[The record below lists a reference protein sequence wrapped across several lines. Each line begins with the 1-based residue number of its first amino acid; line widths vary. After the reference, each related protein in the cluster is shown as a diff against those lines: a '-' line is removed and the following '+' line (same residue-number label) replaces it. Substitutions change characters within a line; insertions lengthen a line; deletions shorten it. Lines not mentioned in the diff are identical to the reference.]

1 MRRRDSSCG
10 AFCIFP
16 NKFNLDD
23 LSRSRDWP
31 VTRATVLSAVYPR
44 ADYGCTVAT
53 VYYEYIVDGKKV
65 RRGFCE
71 AVYRAGAGRTIGRLG
86 RVGHACALVSGSA
99 SGVRGDLLQRCDG
112 RRFSLKERERVP
124 SGDKMQNRKFGFYL
138 RFTVIAALG
147 TIIASSVASGQVA
160 DRPWMNPKLSP
171 EERADMVLKQMT
183 LDEKLA
189 LLHGNG
195 MAHAPQWQMPLT
207 YLANGGAGYV
217 EGVKRLG
224 IPALLISDA
233 GYGVRDSGANGRY
246 STAMPS
252 SLGAAASWDQDSACE
267 FGTVI
272 GQELRAQGFNMT
284 LGGGVDLAREPRNGR
299 SFEYAGEDPL
309 LAGTVVGNLMKCEA
323 GQHVVGDIK
332 HYVMNDQETARFFVN
347 AVISKRAMQESDL
360 LAFHIAISIANPGA
374 VMCSYNRINGE
385 FGCENSYTLRDVLE
399 KEWGFKGFVISDW
412 GGTHSTEKA
421 SAAGLDQEQPMADF
435 FGPKLKEAVEGG
447 KIPLSEIDEHVRR
460 VLYAEFLSGIVDDPS
475 HLGVVDVEKGF
486 ETSQRIEEKSIVLLK
501 NSPTVLP
508 IDRAKVHTI
517 AIIGAHADVGMIS
530 GGGSAQVDPPG
541 GNAIM
546 PPGKGATIW
555 QKPVWFPTSP
565 LKALQTKL
573 PNAKIDFDPGTDP
586 KSAANLAKSADLAI
600 VFAYQWLAEDM
611 DVPSLSLPSNQ
622 DALIE
627 QVAAA
632 NPNTIVVLET
642 GTTVTMP
649 WIDKV
654 AGVVEAWYA
663 GSSGHKAL
671 ANVLVG
677 DVNPAGKLPLSF
689 PKSEADLPHPD
700 APKIPSESQVRAGDV
715 AENGAPTANASAR
728 AGYAVHYDE
737 GPEVG
742 YKWYEAQNKK
752 LLFPFGFGLSY
763 TTYAYSGLSVDS
775 IAKTARFT
783 IKNTGARTGTEIAQ
797 VYGRL
802 PKGSDEPFKRL
813 VGWKRITLAPGE
825 SQTVTVAID
834 DRVLKTFDEEKNAW
848 NLPPGEYQVLAG
860 SSSDNTPLT
869 ASLVLR

>member
-1 MRRRDSSCG
+1 MS
-10 AFCIFP
+10 
-16 NKFNLDD
+16 
-23 LSRSRDWP
+23 P
-31 VTRATVLSAVYPR
+31 V
-44 ADYGCTVAT
+44 
-53 VYYEYIVDGKKV
+53 
-65 RRGFCE
+65 
-71 AVYRAGAGRTIGRLG
+71 GR
-86 RVGHACALVSGSA
+86 
-99 SGVRGDLLQRCDG
+99 Q
-112 RRFSLKERERVP
+112 
-124 SGDKMQNRKFGFYL
+124 MQNRKFGFHL
-138 RFTVIAALG
+138 LCTIAALG
-147 TIIASSVASGQVA
+147 TIVVTSVAAAQVA

-171 EERADMVLKQMT
+171 EERADMVLKQLT

-195 MAHAPQWQMPLT
+195 MAHASQWQMPLSP
-207 YLANGGAGYV
+207 LANGGAGYV

-224 IPALLISDA
+224 IPPLVISDA

-252 SLGAAASWDQDSACE
+252 SLGAAASWDQDSACD

-309 LAGTVVGNLMKCEA
+309 LAGSVVGNLMKCEQA
-323 GQHVVGDIK
+323 QHVVGDIK
-332 HYVMNDQETARFFVN
+332 HYVMNDQETGRFFVN

-374 VMCSYNRINGE
+374 VMCSYNRINGD
-385 FGCENSYTLRDVLE
+385 FGCENHYTLRDVLE
-399 KEWGFKGFVISDW
+399 NEWGFKGLVISDW

-435 FGPKLKEAVEGG
+435 FGPKLKEAVEAG
-447 KIPLSEIDEHVRR
+447 KVPLSEIDDHARR
-460 VLYAEFLSGIVDDPS
+460 ILYAEFLSGIVDDPPQM
-475 HLGVVDVEKGF
+475 GVVDVEKGF
-486 ETSQRIEEKSIVLLK
+486 EVSQAIEEKSIVLLK
-501 NSPTVLP
+501 NNPTVLP
-508 IDRAKVHTI
+508 INVSKVHTF
-517 AIIGAHADVGMIS
+517 AIIGGHADVGMLS

-565 LKALQTKL
+565 LKALQKKL

-586 KSAANLAKSADLAI
+586 QSAATLAKSADLVI
-600 VFAYQWLAEDM
+600 VFASQWLAEDM
-611 DVPSLSLPSNQ
+611 DVPSLSLPDNQ

-632 NPNTIVVLET
+632 NPHTIVVLET
-642 GTTVTMP
+642 GTAVTMP

-654 AGVVEAWYA
+654 AGVVEVWYA

-689 PKSEADLPHPD
+689 PKSEVDLPHPD
-700 APKIPSESQVRAGDV
+700 APRIPSGSQMGAGDV
-715 AENGAPTANASAR
+715 ADDGAPSANASAH
-728 AGYAVHYDE
+728 AGYALHYDE

-752 LLFPFGFGLSY
+752 PLFPFGFGLSY

-775 IAKTARFT
+775 ATKTARFT
-783 IKNTGARTGTEIAQ
+783 VKNTGKRAGTEIAQ

-802 PKGSDEPFKRL
+802 PKGSDESFKRL

-825 SQTVTVAID
+825 SQSIAIAID
-834 DRVLKTFDEEKNAW
+834 DRVLQTFDEEKNLW
-848 NLPPGEYQVLAG
+848 NLAKGEYQVMVGG
-860 SSSDNTPLT
+860 SSDDTPLL
-869 ASLVLR
+869 AALMVR

>member
-1 MRRRDSSCG
+1 MS
-10 AFCIFP
+10 
-16 NKFNLDD
+16 
-23 LSRSRDWP
+23 P
-31 VTRATVLSAVYPR
+31 V
-44 ADYGCTVAT
+44 
-53 VYYEYIVDGKKV
+53 
-65 RRGFCE
+65 
-71 AVYRAGAGRTIGRLG
+71 GR
-86 RVGHACALVSGSA
+86 
-99 SGVRGDLLQRCDG
+99 Q
-112 RRFSLKERERVP
+112 
-124 SGDKMQNRKFGFYL
+124 MQNRKFGFYL
-138 RFTVIAALG
+138 LCTVIAALG
-147 TIIASSVASGQVA
+147 TIVATSVAAAQVA
-160 DRPWMNPKLSP
+160 DGPWMNSKLSP
-171 EERADMVLKQMT
+171 EERADLVLKQLT

-195 MAHAPQWQMPLT
+195 MAHAPQWQMPLSH
-207 YLANGGAGYV
+207 LANGGAGYV

-224 IPALLISDA
+224 IPPLVISDA

-252 SLGAAASWDQDSACE
+252 SLGAAASWDQDSACA

-272 GQELRAQGFNMT
+272 GRELRAQGFNMT

-309 LAGTVVGNLMKCEA
+309 LAGTVVGNLMKCEQA
-323 GQHVVGDIK
+323 QHVVGDIK
-332 HYVMNDQETARFFVN
+332 HYVMNDQETGRFFVSS
-347 AVISKRAMQESDL
+347 VISKRAMQESDF

-374 VMCSYNRINGE
+374 VMCSYNRINGD
-385 FGCENSYTLRDVLE
+385 FGCENSYTLREVLE

-435 FGPKLKEAVEGG
+435 FGPKLKEAVEAG
-447 KIPLSEIDEHVRR
+447 KVPLSEIDDHARR
-460 VLYAEFLSGIVDDPS
+460 VLYAEFLSGIVDDPPQM
-475 HLGVVDVEKGF
+475 GVVDVEKGL
-486 ETSQRIEEKSIVLLK
+486 EVSQRVEEKSIVLLK

-508 IDRAKVHTI
+508 INPSKVHTI
-517 AIIGAHADVGMIS
+517 AMIGGHADVGMIS

-586 KSAANLAKSADLAI
+586 QSAANLAKSADLAI

-611 DVPSLSLPSNQ
+611 DVPSLSLPNNQ

-632 NPNTIVVLET
+632 NPHTIVVLET
-642 GTTVTMP
+642 GTAVTMP

-663 GSSGHKAL
+663 GSSGQKAL

-715 AENGAPTANASAR
+715 ADNGAPTANASTH

-752 LLFPFGFGLSY
+752 PLFPFGFGLSY

-775 IAKTARFT
+775 ATKSVRFT
-783 IKNTGARTGTEIAQ
+783 VKNTGKRAGTEIAE
-797 VYGRL
+797 VYARL
-802 PKGSDEPFKRL
+802 PKGTDEPYKRL
-813 VGWKRITLAPGE
+813 AGWKRVTLAPGE
-825 SQTVTVAID
+825 SQSIAIAID
-834 DRVLKTFDEEKNAW
+834 DRVLQTFDEGKNGW
-848 NLPPGEYQVLAG
+848 TMTKGEYQVMVGG
-860 SSSDNTPLT
+860 SSDDTPLL
-869 ASLVLR
+869 ASLVVR

>member
-1 MRRRDSSCG
+1 MS
-10 AFCIFP
+10 
-16 NKFNLDD
+16 
-23 LSRSRDWP
+23 P
-31 VTRATVLSAVYPR
+31 V
-44 ADYGCTVAT
+44 
-53 VYYEYIVDGKKV
+53 
-65 RRGFCE
+65 
-71 AVYRAGAGRTIGRLG
+71 GR
-86 RVGHACALVSGSA
+86 
-99 SGVRGDLLQRCDG
+99 Q
-112 RRFSLKERERVP
+112 
-124 SGDKMQNRKFGFYL
+124 MQNRKFGFYL
-138 RFTVIAALG
+138 LCTVFAALG
-147 TIIASSVASGQVA
+147 TIIATSVAAAEVA

-171 EERADMVLKQMT
+171 EERADMVLKQLT

-195 MAHAPQWQMPLT
+195 MAHAGQWQMPLT
-207 YLANGGAGYV
+207 HLTNGGAGYV

-224 IPALLISDA
+224 IPPLVISDA

-252 SLGAAASWDQDSACE
+252 SLGATSSWDVDSACE

-309 LAGTVVGNLMKCEA
+309 LAGTVVGNLMKCEQA
-323 GQHVVGDIK
+323 QHVVGDIK
-332 HYVMNDQETARFFVN
+332 HYVMNDQETGRFFVN

-360 LAFHIAISIANPGA
+360 LAFHIAISIANPSA
-374 VMCSYNRINGE
+374 VMCSYNRINGD
-385 FGCENSYTLRDVLE
+385 FGCENPYTLRDVLE

-421 SAAGLDQEQPMADF
+421 SAAGLDQEQPMAEF
-435 FGPKLKEAVEGG
+435 FGPKLKEAVEAG
-447 KIPLSEIDEHVRR
+447 KVPLSEIDDHARR
-460 VLYAEFLSGIVDDPS
+460 ILYAEFLSGIVDDPPQP
-475 HLGVVDVEKGF
+475 GVVDVEKGL
-486 ETSQRIEEKSIVLLK
+486 EVSQRVEEKSIVLLK

-508 IDRAKVHTI
+508 IDPSKVHTI
-517 AIIGAHADVGMIS
+517 AIIGGHADVGMLS

-565 LKALQTKL
+565 LKALLTKL

-586 KSAANLAKSADLAI
+586 KSAAKLAKSADIAI

-611 DVPSLSLPSNQ
+611 DVPSLSLPHNQ

-632 NPNTIVVLET
+632 NPHTIVVLET
-642 GTTVTMP
+642 GTAVTMP

-663 GSSGHKAL
+663 GSSGQKAL

-677 DVNPAGKLPLSF
+677 EVNPSGKLPMSF
-689 PKSEADLPHPD
+689 PKSEGDLPHPD
-700 APKIPSESQVRAGDV
+700 APKIPSESQVGAGDV
-715 AENGAPTANASAR
+715 ADNGAPSANASAH

-742 YKWYEAQNKK
+742 YKWYEAQKK
-752 LLFPFGFGLSY
+752 KPLFPFGFGLSY

-775 IAKTARFT
+775 VTKTVRFT
-783 IKNTGARTGTEIAQ
+783 VKNTGKRAGTEIAE
-797 VYGRL
+797 VYARI
-802 PKGSDEPFKRL
+802 PKSADEPYKRL
-813 VGWKRITLAPGE
+813 AGWKRVTLAPGE
-825 SQTVTVAID
+825 SQSITIVID
-834 DRVLKTFDEEKNAW
+834 DRVIQTFDEEKNIW
-848 NLPPGEYQVLAG
+848 NLTKGEYQVMVGG
-860 SSSDNTPLT
+860 SSDDTPLL
-869 ASLVLR
+869 AALIVR